1 MKNRNKYTNLA
12 NGVALWA
19 LNSSSILFT
28 LLSMYGLFMIRDF
41 TIKQKDSKLKS
52 LTEVLF
58 VLAGIRGFIT
68 FWSAYKPSMILPYIT
83 IFINV
88 VLFAISIL
96 VLKRSLKYIMHKL
109 EEYELVNLFK
119 RVGQGYYIIIIV
131 DAILV
136 SLLLLVLFTVFF
148 PFNFLLNL
156 VSILLNQSFNLF
168 LSLGLTFIKY
178 YASRSFTKSAMMLE
192 NAAHLEERM

>member
-96 VLKRSLKYIMHKL
+96 VLKHSLKYIMHKL

>member
-96 VLKRSLKYIMHKL
+96 VLKHSLKYIMHKL

-156 VSILLNQSFNLF
+156 VSILLNQNFNLF

>member
-156 VSILLNQSFNLF
+156 VSILLNQNFNLF